1 MKANGAT
8 KTTAGF
14 DASKPWAGLVPLGSV
29 VRNPEQPRTNF
40 PEEQLALLAGSLKAH
55 GQTAPCTVIPYT
67 VAKKPEVQWMLVDG
81 ECRWRAAQMAGLTE
95 LLVCYQPRITQENL
109 HLASFAANFCRTPHT
124 KEETARAIDKEH
136 AAGRTYEEIGAAVGK
151 SMTWAHQM
159 HQLLKLH
166 PDLLRYMDEPDPVAK
181 RKLGHS
187 VAALLVKLE
196 PERQLKEWERVRGLV
211 KSEQYHQVR
220 QRGTKG
226 VDRRPSDDFAYVNGI
241 LTTCHGKLQT
251 VGRVGVKMLGRFTSE
266 QLDELVQLCTKVI
279 TSTEAMQGQLQEVR
293 ARA

>member
-1 MKANGAT
+1 MKKNPT
-8 KTTAGF
+8 SNF

-40 PEEQLALLAGSLKAH
+40 PNEQLDLLAGSLKAH
-55 GQTAPCTVIPYT
+55 GQTAPCTVIPFT
-67 VAKKPEVQWMLVDG
+67 DAEKPEVQWMLVDG
-81 ECRWRAAQMAGLTE
+81 ECRWRASQLAGLPE

-151 SMTWAHQM
+151 SLTWAHQM
-159 HQLLKLH
+159 HGLLGLH
-166 PDLLRYMDEPDPVAK
+166 PDLLRYMDAPDPVAG

-187 VAALLVKLE
+187 VAGLLVKL
-196 PERQLKEWERVRGLV
+196 PHERQMKEWERVRGLV

-220 QRGTKG
+220 QRGAKG
-226 VDRRPSDDFAYVNGI
+226 VERRPSDDFAYVSGL
-241 LTTCHGKLQT
+241 LTTCHGRLDT
-251 VGRVGVKMLGRFTSE
+251 AGRVGKAMLGRFTAE
-266 QLDELVQLCTKVI
+266 QLEELVKMCTKAVRGA
-279 TSTEAMQGQLQEVR
+279 EAMQSQLLEVKGR
-293 ARA
+293 S